1 MTVAAKRPITDYA
14 MSPRADRGLSAEA
27 SILRRLISDAAEF
40 PRSIALGEPRR
51 AAREAL
57 DAACMVAQVD
67 DWDGAGARSVDPSTY
82 EYADQ
87 FLRLVPST
95 VSLPEVTVD
104 TDGEVLFEWD
114 QGRRQVFSVSVGRD
128 GTLTFAGLFGHSKVH
143 GTEHLYEALP
153 LVISNCL
160 ERLYGQPRP

>member
-1 MTVAAKRPITDYA
+1 MTVAAARPITDYA
-14 MSPRADRGLSAEA
+14 MSPWADRGLSDEA
-27 SILRRLISDAAEF
+27 SILRGLIRDAAEF

-57 DAACMVAQVD
+57 DAAWIAAQVD
-67 DWDGAGARSVDPSTY
+67 DWDGEGARRVDPSTY
-82 EYADQ
+82 VYADQ
-87 FLRLVPST
+87 FLRLVPTT
-95 VSLPEVTVD
+95 VAFPDVTVD

-114 QGRRQVFSVSVGRD
+114 EGSRQVFSVSVGRD
-128 GTLTFAGLFGHSKVH
+128 GTLTYAGLFGHAKVH

-153 LVISNCL
+153 LVISDCL